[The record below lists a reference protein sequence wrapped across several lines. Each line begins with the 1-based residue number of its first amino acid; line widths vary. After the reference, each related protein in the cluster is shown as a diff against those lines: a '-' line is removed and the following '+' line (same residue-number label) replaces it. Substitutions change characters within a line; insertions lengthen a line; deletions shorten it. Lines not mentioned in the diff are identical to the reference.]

1 MAAMKWICIIAALC
15 CGLPLAADVS
25 QCACDPS
32 KPETMKARECS
43 LCNVAS
49 QHKGEGKFFVLK
61 DNNPRKPNRWL
72 VLPVEH
78 GEGPHHMH
86 EMSTAE
92 RVEFWRTAINLGKE
106 KFGEEWGVAYNG
118 WKVRT
123 QCHAH
128 IHVGRFIR
136 AAESAQYRFVRTVEQ
151 FPAPED
157 AGLWI
162 HPVPGGFHVHAGEQ
176 IAETVLVR

>member
-1 MAAMKWICIIAALC
+1 MKVFRIILLAVCAF
-15 CGLPLAADVS
+15 PLAADVS
-25 QCACDPS
+25 QCACDPA

-43 LCNVAS
+43 LCVEAGR
-49 QHKGEGKFFVLK
+49 HTAEGKFFVLK

-72 VLPVEH
+72 VLPVGH
-78 GEGPHHMH
+78 TPGPHHMH
-86 EMSTAE
+86 EMPKAE
-92 RVEFWRTAINLGKE
+92 RAEFWQSAIRLGKE

-128 IHVGRFIR
+128 IHVGHFIQ
-136 AAESAQYRFVRTVEQ
+136 AAENSNFKLVRRVEE
-151 FPAPED
+151 FPTPED

-162 HPVPGGFHVHAGEQ
+162 HPVEGGFHVHAGEQ